1 MKLYHYTSLKKFSSI
16 WESME
21 LWLSSAQVQSNND
34 IFEKYKPVSIDTSNL
49 DFVEDTLMGKG
60 RIKINKYLNSLHLY
74 RQASFAKDYKN
85 KETGEFITYGCLSP
99 MMWGQYAD
107 CANGV
112 CLEFDSEHLKF
123 NDDTAIIHADEVE
136 YDENVSSFIIDEE
149 KMKTISDPISFIEQH
164 IKELYYHKHIHWY
177 YENEYRVVSRVN
189 SKDDI
194 LSIMIEDSLTHIYV
208 PRYQGESSDFVKTHV
223 GNKFPIS
230 FLTTEEEN
238 GVKKLCTRSFNF

>member
-1 MKLYHYTSLKKFSSI
+1 MKLYHYTSLEKFFSI

-21 LWLSSAQVQSNND
+21 LWLSSAHVPSNND
-34 IFEKYKPVSIDTSNL
+34 LFERVKSVSIDTSNL
-49 DFVEDTLMGKG
+49 DFAEDALMGNG
-60 RIKINKYLNSLHLY
+60 RIKINKYLNTLNSY
-74 RQASFAKDYKN
+74 RQASFAKDYIS
-85 KETGEFITYGCLSP
+85 KETGDFITYGCLSP

-107 CANGV
+107 CGKGI
-112 CLEFDSEHLKF
+112 CLEFDSEHLIF
-123 NDDTAIIHADEVE
+123 NDDTAIIHADEVI

-149 KMKTISDPISFIEQH
+149 KMNAISDPISFIEQH

-189 SKDDI
+189 SKDNI
-194 LSIMIEDSLTHIYV
+194 LSILIEDSLTHIYV

-238 GVKKLCTRSFNF
+238 GVKKLCTRPFNF